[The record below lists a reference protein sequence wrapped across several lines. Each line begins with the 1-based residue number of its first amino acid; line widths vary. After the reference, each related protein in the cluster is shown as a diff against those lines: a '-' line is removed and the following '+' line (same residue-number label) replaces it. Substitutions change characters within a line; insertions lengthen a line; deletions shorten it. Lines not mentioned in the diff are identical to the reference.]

1 MKKDTNN
8 TQLDGHLVSIR
19 SLSALTGLDRD
30 TIRTSISRAA
40 LKPAGTLGGYP
51 AYLLRDALRA
61 LFVRH
66 GDVDPATLTPH
77 DRKALADARLREHT
91 LHVKEGN
98 YLPREAVRNG
108 CAVAYQMVSQAI
120 QSIPDLC
127 ERKTGADVETVELIG
142 KVIDNISSDLAAQME
157 ALHRESSQATT

>member
-40 LKPAGTLGGYP
+40 LKPAGTLGGCP

-98 YLPREAVRNG
+98 YLQSATVARLPTRWSLRQSNLFPTYVNG
-108 CAVAYQMVSQAI
+108 KLVQTLKRS
-120 QSIPDLC
+120 
-127 ERKTGADVETVELIG
+127 
-142 KVIDNISSDLAAQME
+142 N
-157 ALHRESSQATT
+157 